1 MDLQNQIESLKK
13 AFREKLATAKTSE
26 EFEQIRIEFL
36 SRKGKLAE
44 LLGTLKTLSIEEKRE
59 FGPKLNALKQEL
71 EDAFE
76 AKKVSLEQESAH
88 SAQKKLQY
96 FDVTAY
102 KAEQLSGSLH
112 PYTQVIRHVE
122 NIFIS
127 MGFAITDTP
136 EVETEYR
143 NFEALNIPDDHPA
156 REMHDT
162 FWLTIPGMLMRTH
175 TSTAQSRIMELQK
188 PPIAIVSPGRVY
200 RYEAVDASHDFAFMQ
215 VESFLIDKNITMSN
229 LLALIKT
236 LLQAILQKEDL
247 AIRVRP
253 SYFPFVEPGIEVDM
267 SCPFC
272 TDGCSVCSQSK
283 WIEMG
288 GAGLIHPNVL
298 RCGGIDPEEYSGCAF
313 GFGLTRLVMLKYG
326 INDIRLLSSMKVNFL
341 KQF

>member
-1 MDLQNQIESLKK
+1 MNLQKQIETLQK
-13 AFREKLATAKTSE
+13 AFLEKLSQAQNSDDI
-26 EFEQIRIEFL
+26 EQVRIEFL
-36 SRKGKLAE
+36 SRKGKLSD
-44 LLGTLKTLSIEEKRE
+44 LLGTLKTLPIEQKRE

-71 EDAFE
+71 EAAYEDAI
-76 AKKVSLEQESAH
+76 ASLTSKSAQ
-88 SAQKKLQY
+88 SAQKNLQY

-102 KAEQLSGSLH
+102 NAEQLYGSLH
-112 PYTQVIRHVE
+112 PYTHVIRHVE

-127 MGFAITDTP
+127 MGFQIADTP

-175 TSTAQSRIMELQK
+175 TSTAQAHGMENNK
-188 PPIAIVSPGRVY
+188 PPIAIVAPGRCY
-200 RYEAVDASHDFAFMQ
+200 RHEATDASHDFMFMQ
-215 VESFLIDKNITMSN
+215 AEGFFIGKDVTMGN
-229 LLALIKT
+229 LLATVKT
-236 LLQAILQKEDL
+236 FLQGIFQKQDL
-247 AIRVRP
+247 SIRVRP
-253 SYFPFVEPGIEVDM
+253 SYFPFVEPGVEVDM

-272 TDGCSVCSQSK
+272 TDGCSVCSRSK
-283 WIEMG
+283 WVEIC

-298 RCGGIDPEEYSGCAF
+298 RCGGINPDEYSGFAF

>member
-1 MDLQNQIESLKK
+1 MDLYNHIELLKTTFLTEISH
-13 AFREKLATAKTSE
+13 ATTQASIEK
-26 EFEQIRIEFL
+26 IRLEFL
-36 SRKGKLAE
+36 SRKGKLSE
-44 LLGTLKTLSIEEKRE
+44 LLASLKNFSLEDKKKFGPILNTLKK
-59 FGPKLNALKQEL
+59 EL
-71 EDAFE
+71 EEAFDAQCARVE
-76 AKKVSLEQESAH
+76 KESIHA
-88 SAQKKLQY
+88 AQQKAQY

-102 KAEQLSGSLH
+102 KAAQLYGTLH
-112 PYTQVIRHVE
+112 PYTQVIRHIE

-127 MGFAITDTP
+127 MGFQVADTP

-143 NFEALNIPDDHPA
+143 NFEALNIPDTHPA

-215 VESFLIDKNITMSN
+215 VESFLIDKNITISN

-236 LLQAILQKEDL
+236 LLQAIFEKDNLT
-247 AIRVRP
+247 IRVRP

-272 TDGCSVCSQSK
+272 TKGCSVCSQSR

-326 INDIRLLSSMKVNFL
+326 ISDIRLLSSMKVNFL